1 MTDKAQWVHPIRN
14 KMSIEFERDAVN
26 DRRDEPRKKCVE
38 PIVLE
43 PGISEEE
50 QRDMEA
56 NALLR
61 GTKE

>member
-1 MTDKAQWVHPIRN
+1 
-14 KMSIEFERDAVN
+14 MSIEFERDAVN